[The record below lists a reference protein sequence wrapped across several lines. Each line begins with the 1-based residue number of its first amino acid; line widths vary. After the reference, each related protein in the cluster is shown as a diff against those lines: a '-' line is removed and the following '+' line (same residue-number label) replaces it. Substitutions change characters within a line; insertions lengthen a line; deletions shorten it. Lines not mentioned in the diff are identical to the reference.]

1 VGPADAVQEGLADRR
16 QQGLANRVRS
26 GCATVMQRARFVRI
40 DETALEHLAE
50 RLARPEAAPPAPS
63 LDPAHHHVGS
73 PQDTL
78 AFVITLDAVN
88 FGSGWFP
95 HLAKRP
101 GLSGYFTV
109 AHSLKEQFEREGPWR
124 AEALARLTAQDCA
137 RVFGQDL
144 RVPEQAELM
153 ELFARAWNELGA
165 FLATRYAGRFAGP
178 LAEAEGSAEGIA
190 GILGTLPFY
199 RDVSRYEELEVPFFK
214 RAQLTV
220 ADLAAAP
227 IGEQGERLHGL
238 ERLTIFADNLV
249 PHVLRSEGVLRY
261 EPDLAER
268 IERTELIAAGSH
280 EEIEIRAAGVHAVER
295 LVALLA
301 ARGVATTARALDF
314 WLWNRGQSPAV
325 KARPRHRTR
334 TVYY

>member
-1 VGPADAVQEGLADRR
+1 VALPD
-16 QQGLANRVRS
+16 RVRA
-26 GCATVMQRARFVRI
+26 GCAAVMQRARFVRI
-40 DETALEHLAE
+40 DEAALE
-50 RLARPEAAPPAPS
+50 RLAGRLAGAGSEPPAPA

-95 HLAKRP
+95 HLKKRP

-109 AHSLKEQFEREGPWR
+109 ARSLKEQFEREGPWR
-124 AEALARLTAQDCA
+124 AEALVRLTAEDCA

-165 FLATRYAGRFAGP
+165 FLSARYAGRFAGP

-190 GILGTLPFY
+190 AILATLSFY

-249 PHVLRSEGVLRY
+249 PHVLRSEGVLHY
-261 EPDLAER
+261 EASLAAR
-268 IERTELIAAGSH
+268 IEREELIPAGSP
-280 EEIEIRAAGVHAVER
+280 EEIEIRAAGVHAVET
-295 LVALLA
+295 LVARLA
-301 ARGVATTARALDF
+301 ERGVATTARALDS
-314 WLWNRGQSPAV
+314 WLWNRGQSPAI